1 MDADTIQVTGKK
13 RSERN
18 PARAKA
24 LVRQM
29 QEGCRKAG
37 LFKGMTKDEIL
48 AAMRRT
54 REEVWE
60 ETKDAA
66 GSRR

>member
-1 MDADTIQVTGKK
+1 MDADTVQVTGKK
-13 RSERN
+13 RSARN

-24 LVRQM
+24 LVRQLR
-29 QEGCRKAG
+29 EGCRKAG
-37 LFKGMTKDEIL
+37 LFKGMSKEEIL
-48 AAMRRT
+48 QAMRHT

-66 GSRR
+66 GTRR